1 MFEIFGGIVVLT
13 IMVTLSGIRVVK
25 EHDRLVVYRFG
36 KIIGTKGTGVQVI
49 VPLIDK
55 VQLVDMR
62 IGSIPLENLDEVTSD
77 QYPVNVSAF
86 CMFQINDAAKAVSKI
101 DDPVSATTESAR
113 SALRLVIGQQS
124 LKDVMVHRRMLN
136 TSLKVE
142 LECRTRHW
150 GIRIKSFEIT
160 QVKVTDEVRKQL
172 PVDQIEIVDEIVS
185 DDSYEDSKP
194 KELAVSNLSAG
205 EIAFQYSTDMN

>member
-124 LKDVMVHRRMLN
+124 LKDVMAHRRMLN